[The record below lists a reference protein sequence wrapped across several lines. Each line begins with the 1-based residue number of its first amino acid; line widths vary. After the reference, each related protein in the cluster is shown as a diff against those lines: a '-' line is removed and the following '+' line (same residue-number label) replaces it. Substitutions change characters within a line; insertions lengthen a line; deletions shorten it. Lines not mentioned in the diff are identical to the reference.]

1 MDDTIVY
8 FYVAYTIIWFGVFL
22 YMVKMHADQRR
33 LVREIEVLEEVLDG
47 QRGE

>member
-1 MDDTIVY
+1 MDTIVY
-8 FYVAYTIIWFGVFL
+8 FYAAYTIIWFGVFL